1 MASTA
6 RRRHMAAT
14 PEDVWR
20 VVSDPHHLPR
30 WWPGVTRVEGVHSS
44 GFTVVVPTKRGKP
57 VRLDYTVT
65 ESVPNARRAWTQLL
79 PGTPFER
86 LLDEWVTTVQLL
98 PEPGGTLVT
107 LEEVQQL
114 RGSFRFG
121 ALLQR
126 RPARKRLDQ
135 ALRRLGE
142 LVD

>member
-1 MASTA
+1 M
-6 RRRHMAAT
+6 
-14 PEDVWR
+14 
-20 VVSDPHHLPR
+20 
-30 WWPGVTRVEGVHSS
+30 
-44 GFTVVVPTKRGKP
+44 
-57 VRLDYTVT
+57 T

-126 RPARKRLDQ
+126 RPARKRLDR